1 MLLKLKTELQYHPA
15 IALLGIHLKKMKTLI
30 QKDICIP
37 MFVEVLFTIAK
48 IQEQPKCPLMD
59 EWIKISHTHTH
70 ICAHTHAVEYYL
82 AIKR

>member
-1 MLLKLKTELQYHPA
+1 M
-15 IALLGIHLKKMKTLI
+15 GIYPKKMKTQI

-37 MFVEVLFTIAK
+37 MFVEALFTIAK

-59 EWIKISHTHTH
+59 EWIKISHPLSLSLSLSHTHTH
-70 ICAHTHAVEYYL
+70 AHTLVHAHTHAVEYYL